1 MDFERLY
8 SRLLIETHDNVS
20 SSLDEVV
27 NYSKSKGLDVQVYIS
42 RLYDNQIQLSHIQ
55 SPVNSSGLG
64 TEFMNNLIQWADKHR
79 FLITLSPAQSGDL
92 KKKGFKHTSSKS
104 RLEKFYKKFGFQF
117 SKQQGRYDLSGSM
130 FREPK
135 LTN

>member
-1 MDFERLY
+1 MTFDQIY
-8 SRLLIETHDNVS
+8 SRLLENISNDSKLELEQIVTN
-20 SSLDEVV
+20 
-27 NYSKSKGLDVQVYIS
+27 SKSKGLDVQVYIS
-42 RLYDNQIQLSHIQ
+42 RLHDNQIQLSHIQ

-64 TEFMNNLIQWADKHR
+64 TEFMNNLINWADKHK
-79 FLITLSPAQSGDL
+79 FLVTLSPAQSGDL

-130 FREPK
+130 FREPQI
-135 LTN
+135 N